1 MLALA
6 GSVLGLA
13 LADQMRASLVWL
25 LPATSVPTIRLDA
38 GLDWRVLL
46 FTEVLA
52 LAVTLVAGLVPALQA
67 ARMNVGEALKEGG
80 RSGAG
85 GARSH
90 RLRST
95 LVVAE
100 VALAAVVLVGAG
112 LFLKSFALAKTINPG
127 FDPRNVA
134 IAELQLSTAGYNAT
148 QSDAFCRRLRQQL
161 EANPGVQAV
170 SYADAVPLSFV
181 VGSWEDLRIQ
191 GYVPAPSE
199 NMKIYRNMVAPG
211 YFALMRIPL
220 LEGRD
225 FTGHDHDK
233 SLPVM
238 IVNQEFVRRFLAN
251 RNPIGGKVNGWGK
264 WFTVVGVAK
273 DITYHTLTE
282 SPQPYFY
289 IPIRQIYRPEMG
301 VTFYVRTTG
310 APETTIAAMRQAAR
324 DTDPD
329 VAMFAGM
336 PLTESIGAALFGQKV
351 AASLLSVLGGI
362 ALLLAAIGLYSVMA
376 YSIAQRTNEIGI
388 RIALGA
394 PSSDVIWLALS
405 RGMLFALGGLAIG
418 LLGASALARLASPA
432 LIQVSPA
439 DPAIYAGVAVFLAA
453 IAGLASW
460 LPAWRAAKVDPMVCL
475 RVQ

>member
-52 LAVTLVAGLVPALQA
+52 LAVTLVAGLVPGLVPALQA

-134 IAELQLSTAGYNAT
+134 IAELQLSTAGYSAT

-161 EANPGVQAV
+161 EA
-170 SYADAVPLSFV
+170 
-181 VGSWEDLRIQ
+181 
-191 GYVPAPSE
+191 
-199 NMKIYRNMVAPG
+199 
-211 YFALMRIPL
+211 
-220 LEGRD
+220 
-225 FTGHDHDK
+225 
-233 SLPVM
+233 
-238 IVNQEFVRRFLAN
+238 
-251 RNPIGGKVNGWGK
+251 
-264 WFTVVGVAK
+264 
-273 DITYHTLTE
+273 
-282 SPQPYFY
+282 
-289 IPIRQIYRPEMG
+289 
-301 VTFYVRTTG
+301 
-310 APETTIAAMRQAAR
+310 
-324 DTDPD
+324 
-329 VAMFAGM
+329 
-336 PLTESIGAALFGQKV
+336 
-351 AASLLSVLGGI
+351 
-362 ALLLAAIGLYSVMA
+362 
-376 YSIAQRTNEIGI
+376 
-388 RIALGA
+388 
-394 PSSDVIWLALS
+394 
-405 RGMLFALGGLAIG
+405 
-418 LLGASALARLASPA
+418 SPA
-432 LIQVSPA
+432 SRP
-439 DPAIYAGVAVFLAA
+439 
-453 IAGLASW
+453 
-460 LPAWRAAKVDPMVCL
+460 
-475 RVQ
+475 